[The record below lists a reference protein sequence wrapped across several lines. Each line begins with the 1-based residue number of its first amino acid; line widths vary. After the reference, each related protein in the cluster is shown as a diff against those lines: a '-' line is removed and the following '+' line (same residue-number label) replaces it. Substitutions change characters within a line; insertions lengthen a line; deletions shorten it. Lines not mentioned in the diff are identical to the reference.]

1 MEATM
6 YQVENV
12 FRIAKTFYFGNP
24 EPVFLFRLLFSLKL
38 EKKIFI
44 RKKCLL
50 NELTF
55 FSKLTISSSSS
66 SIERF
71 LCNEASIFQKG
82 ENFY

>member
-1 MEATM
+1 M

-38 EKKIFI
+38 EKKFFI

-55 FSKLTISSSSS
+55 FQN
-66 SIERF
+66 R
-71 LCNEASIFQKG
+71 Q
-82 ENFY
+82 